1 MRENGKSTGAAFTR
15 ALRLRSA
22 RFAPHKD
29 ILAALLGSDGVYT
42 LAEADAVIR
51 KFLKR
56 KVL

>member
-15 ALRLRSA
+15 AQLLRSA

-42 LAEADAVIR
+42 LAEA
-51 KFLKR
+51 
-56 KVL
+56 